1 MLLAELNHRVKN
13 TLATIQSIATQTLRR
28 TTNPQEFVA
37 RFIGRLQSVSG
48 VHNLLTERTWE
59 GAELGALVL
68 DQVHLSG
75 MVEAERISV
84 SGPSLI
90 LPPQIAL
97 NLAMLLH
104 ELATNAVK
112 HGSLSQTSGRID
124 VTWTLETG
132 GSTRSCA
139 LSGASSAAAPPRVPV
154 KGFGTLLLERGLS
167 KGSEARRSSTRGI
180 RGLVA
185 TLSIPIPAYT
195 RRKGFFRPLV
205 QWHVAAGEVPDSGR
219 RRSLRPAVRLRLGHP
234 NRERML

>member
-1 MLLAELNHRVKN
+1 M
-13 TLATIQSIATQTLRR
+13 
-28 TTNPQEFVA
+28 
-37 RFIGRLQSVSG
+37 
-48 VHNLLTERTWE
+48 HNLLTERTWE

-139 LSGASSAAAPPRVPV
+139 SVWSEFGGRPAARAESRGSARFSSSA
-154 KGFGTLLLERGLS
+154 G
-167 KGSEARRSSTRGI
+167 
-180 RGLVA
+180 
-185 TLSIPIPAYT
+185 
-195 RRKGFFRPLV
+195 
-205 QWHVAAGEVPDSGR
+205 
-219 RRSLRPAVRLRLGHP
+219 
-234 NRERML
+234 